1 MTTPLPAGEAGRTM
15 SSAYAELAELEY
27 RLGDWSAA
35 HASALE
41 SLRASRRAGLD
52 QEAMASL
59 VRLACIEAGL
69 GRTRDC
75 RRHAAQARTLG
86 RARGVAAIE
95 VQAGEA
101 VGFLELGL
109 DRIDAAI
116 HTLEEV
122 AELSAGNRATC
133 ATATWTTDLA
143 EAYLRHGDRAAA
155 EQSMERLTEG
165 PGFVREP
172 ALERTAAM
180 LADSRDYEQLF
191 QRALAWSE
199 GAQQPFEL
207 ARTQLCFGERLH
219 REGRLQEACD
229 RVRTALAC
237 FETLGAGPWA
247 RRAQRLIADWGR
259 PATSRGSS
267 AYPRTIRPSTTGA
280 TGEFAAMY
288 SIVTSSRPSPGCS
301 TSVPPVSAT

>member
-1 MTTPLPAGEAGRTM
+1 M
-15 SSAYAELAELEY
+15 SSAFAELAELEY
-27 RLGDWSAA
+27 RLGDWPAA

-69 GRTRDC
+69 GRSRDC
-75 RRHAAQARTLG
+75 RRHAAQALKQG
-86 RARGVAAIE
+86 RARGIPAIE

-109 DRIDAAI
+109 DRIDSAI
-116 HTLEEV
+116 DTLEGV
-122 AELSAGNRATC
+122 AQLAAKHPDTC

-143 EAYLRHGDRAAA
+143 EAYLRRGDREAA
-155 EQSMERLTEG
+155 EQTMARLTQG

-180 LADSRDYEQLF
+180 LADSSAYERLF
-191 QRALAWSE
+191 QRALSWSE

-219 REGRLQEACD
+219 QEGRLQEACE
-229 RVRTALAC
+229 RVRTALAS
-237 FETLGAGPWA
+237 FEALGARPWA
-247 RRAQRLIADWGR
+247 KRAQRLIADWGR
-259 PATSRGSS
+259 SASSMGSRS
-267 AYPRTIRPSTTGA
+267 YPRTIRPSTTGA

-301 TSVPPVSAT
+301 TSVPPVSAV